1 MRNATSIFLFGASG
15 LVFSLV
21 GACGG
26 SGDSGNRDGATAGTS
41 TNTTAGMT
49 STAAG
54 AGNTT
59 AGASTTGGTAAGG
72 AGTGG
77 TPACSPMPGAKKGDG
92 TNMVIDD
99 IDDAN
104 TMFAPGGVGTGSWDL
119 SKDMSAGTIMPA
131 NTTALAPSDGGHMGK
146 GLHVQGTG
154 LLGWGAALAA
164 ILNGTAAAFDASA
177 YGGVSFWIKGT
188 TTVQEGSN
196 KLMVLARMPDVL
208 PGAGSCCNDKVPGSE
223 CYSAHRAV
231 IDVTADWTEVKIA
244 WSDFKPPT
252 YGLGMTLTFDPNR
265 LRDITLSFN
274 HDAMV
279 MTPPGTSFDVTVD
292 DFKFLAKGEMG
303 NVGSGTGGTAAGG
316 TGGTGGTGGAAA
328 GSGGTGGVG
337 GNH

>member
-1 MRNATSIFLFGASG
+1 MRNATSILLFGASS
-15 LVFSLV
+15 LVFSIV

-26 SGDSGNRDGATAGTS
+26 SGSRDAGTAGTA
-41 TNTTAGMT
+41 TT
-49 STAAG
+49 
-54 AGNTT
+54 TT
-59 AGASTTGGTAAGG
+59 AGAATAAGSGNATAGSSSTTGGASSTAG

-77 TPACSPMPGAKKGDG
+77 TPACMPMPGAKKGDG
-92 TNMVIDD
+92 TNMLIDD

-104 TMFAPGGVGTGSWDL
+104 TMFAPAGVGSGSWDL

-131 NTTALAPSDGGHMGK
+131 NTTALAPSDGGHSGK

-164 ILNGTAAAFDASA
+164 ILNGTAASFDASA

-252 YGLGMTLTFDPNR
+252 YGLGMGLTFDPNR

-274 HDAMV
+274 HDSMV
-279 MTPPGTSFDVTVD
+279 MTPPGSSFDVYVD

-303 NVGSGTGGTAAGG
+303 NVGSGTAGSSAGGTA
-316 TGGTGGTGGAAA
+316 GTGGAAA
-328 GSGGTGGVG
+328 GAAGTAGTGGVG
-337 GNH
+337 GNQ

>member
-15 LVFSLV
+15 LFLSLV

-26 SGDSGNRDGATAGTS
+26 GGSSDDRGTAGAA
-41 TNTTAGMT
+41 TNTTAGVT

-54 AGNTT
+54 AGNPT
-59 AGASTTGGTAAGG
+59 AGASTTGGT
-72 AGTGG
+72 
-77 TPACSPMPGAKKGDG
+77 PACSPTPGKKADG
-92 TNMVIDD
+92 VNMVIDD

-104 TMFAPGGVGTGSWDL
+104 TMFAPGGVGAGSWDL
-119 SKDMSAGTIMPA
+119 SKDTSMGTIMPA
-131 NTTALAPSDGGHMGK
+131 NTTALAPVDGGHAGK

-164 ILNGTAAAFDASA
+164 ILNGTAASLDASA

-208 PGAGSCCNDKVPGSE
+208 PGAGSCCNDKLPGFE

-231 IDVTADWTEVKIA
+231 IDVTADWTQVKIA
-244 WSDFKPPT
+244 WADFKPPS
-252 YGLGMTLTFDPNR
+252 YGLGMTLMFDPNR

-274 HDAMV
+274 HDSMV
-279 MTPPGTSFDVTVD
+279 MTPPGTSFDVWVD

-303 NVGSGTGGTAAGG
+303 NVGSGTGGTSSAGG
-316 TGGTGGTGGAAA
+316 SGGSGGAAA
-328 GSGGTGGVG
+328 GSGGTAAGNGGTG
-337 GNH
+337 GTL